1 MIDYNS
7 KIILYPGAINQRG
20 SETTNKKQD
29 VITVGELIEFLK
41 STEANASGGLLSVP
55 GNVGNGALESQLPY
69 LVAMAAAGFD
79 MSRIKVAEGSQM
91 PDNVKLNSCRFSGAY
106 MPGLIISSTAFSD
119 LDGIDLSYATLTG
132 AQITTATLAGSNLKS
147 ANLSGAVLTEC
158 IMNGSDLSL
167 AILSG
172 AALEGC
178 DLIGC
183 NLTGADLTGLMIG
196 AGGSVNMTDCVL
208 SGALA
213 GGVTFDLAKINISGV
228 SADGLFAAG
237 ASFLNAPAFEMSLRN
252 CDFSE
257 CTFVGSGMDSSS
269 LFKCNFS
276 DSEFDGSSSVAGTSF
291 ESCDFSGAT
300 FTSISVQDANFLGC
314 NFEGKG
320 IEEIF
325 SATNMDN
332 LAVGDKV
339 TWADGIVYEWTAGGW
354 LAL

>member
-41 STEANASGGLLSVP
+41 SPEANVSGGLLSVP
-55 GNVGNGALESQLPY
+55 GDVGNGALESQLPY

-79 MSRIKVAEGSQM
+79 MSRIEVAEGSQM
-91 PDNVKLNSCRFSGAY
+91 PDNVKLNSCRFSGAS
-106 MPGLIISSTAFSD
+106 MPGLIINSTVLSD

-132 AQITTATLAGSNLKS
+132 AQITNATLIESDLKS
-147 ANLSGAVLTEC
+147 AGLSEAVLIGC
-158 IMNGSDLSL
+158 LMNSSDLSF
-167 AILSG
+167 AILNG
-172 AALEGC
+172 ATLETC
-178 DLIGC
+178 DMTGC
-183 NLTGADLTGLMIG
+183 NLTGADLTDLIIG
-196 AGGSVNMTDCVL
+196 AAGSVNMIDCDL

-213 GGVTFDLAKINISGV
+213 GGVTFDLALINMTGV

-237 ASFLNAPAFEMSLRN
+237 ASFLNAPASEMSLRN

-276 DSEFDGSSSVAGTSF
+276 DSEFSGSSSVVGTSF
-291 ESCDFSGAT
+291 ESCDFSGVR
-300 FTSISVQDANFLGC
+300 FTSISVQNANFLGC

-320 IEEIF
+320 IEEVF

-332 LAVGDKV
+332 LAVGDSV
-339 TWADGIVYEWTAGGW
+339 TWTDGIVYEWTAGGW
-354 LAL
+354 IAL